1 MTFFY
6 YLSLGY
12 VATTLLTSGLGHA
25 LWIGNFRD
33 LVRSHSIIPA
43 GLVTATAFLVVAFE
57 LVAGGSSLAVL
68 LKEEVAA
75 LASLL
80 FAVCAAAGVA
90 FAFYIRR
97 LLRRPEGIAS
107 CGCSLF
113 ASPLTPVSIVPALTL
128 LLISILGMAAAG
140 LGYGR
145 PLGVAYGLMGI
156 SLALPLVW
164 GITLA
169 LIIIMLPASMP
180 RPAIHGRL

>member
-1 MTFFY
+1 MTFIY

-12 VATTLLTSGLGHA
+12 VAATLMTSGLGHA
-25 LWIGNFRD
+25 LGIAHFRD
-33 LVRSHSIIPA
+33 LVRAHSIIPA
-43 GLVTATAFLVVAFE
+43 GLVTATALLVIAFE

-75 LASLL
+75 GASLL

-97 LLRRPEGIAS
+97 LLHRPEGITS
-107 CGCSLF
+107 CGCSLL
-113 ASPLTPVSIVPALTL
+113 ASPLTPVSIVPALAL
-128 LLISILGMAAAG
+128 LLMSMLGMVAAG

-145 PLGVAYGLMGI
+145 PLGVAYGQMGI
-156 SLALPLVW
+156 SIALPLVW
-164 GITLA
+164 GVTLA

-180 RPAIHGRL
+180 RPAIYGR